1 MRARTVRAT
10 DGPTRFPTLS
20 APAIRE
26 AFESGRYPYARPM
39 SGAIYEAEK
48 LRLRATLLQ
57 AIQKEAASWDGTDRS
72 RAKRLGITAPR
83 YTLLKRGQLGE
94 FSLDALVVLAVH
106 AGLSIGLTIEHQ
118 AA

>member
-1 MRARTVRAT
+1 MTEGKKTIEVQAFNSVF
-10 DGPTRFPTLS
+10 D
-20 APAIRE
+20 AIADTTAE
-26 AFESGRYPYARPM
+26 V
-39 SGAIYEAEK
+39 EK

-72 RAKRLGITAPR
+72 RAKRLGIAAPR

-118 AA
+118 TA